1 MDRRD
6 FLRCAGLASAGIA
19 LSSCGGEDP
28 GPRYTEADIEQLAAQ
43 WLSEGELSGQG
54 PYGNLRFRG
63 YRGLAEL
70 PWFELDNDGILRN
83 VASDLPR
90 AIDVHCHFGRST
102 LLAPE
107 LDLYRPTERVQH
119 LLDCD
124 ATDPGCELDLDV
136 YINRNFDEN
145 ALAALRWG
153 VLSSMLWGSATEKT
167 HTMPNLL
174 AEMDATGVEQ
184 ALILPIAFGL
194 PFGDDL
200 TERWMAAITQS
211 GNTDRFLLA
220 ASVHPEDSNRI
231 EKLRRFSAAGAR
243 AVKLHPAMQRFYPDG
258 DDMMEYYREC
268 ERLGLVLFFHCGRA
282 GIEPEYMHR
291 YTLPRHFE
299 AAIKAF
305 PKLQF
310 VLGHSGARD
319 VGQAIPLAER
329 YENVWLGASC
339 QGVTM
344 LNEMLERTGG
354 ERMLYGTDWPFYHLA
369 ASLAKL
375 LIITEDKPDARYA
388 LLRGNAE
395 RLFGLSGISQHRV

>member
-6 FLRCAGLASAGIA
+6 FLRFAGLSSAGLF
-19 LSSCGGEDP
+19 LSSCSGEDP
-28 GPRYTEADIEQLAAQ
+28 GPHYTEADIAALAAQ
-43 WLSEGELSGQG
+43 WRREGERSGNG
-54 PYGNLRFRG
+54 PYGSLHFRG

-70 PWFELDNDGILRN
+70 PWFELDDAGILRN
-83 VASDLPR
+83 IATDLPM

-102 LLAPE
+102 LMAPE
-107 LDLYRPTERVQH
+107 LDLYRSSKRVQH

-124 ATDPGCELDLDV
+124 GSDPGCDLDLDV
-136 YINRNFDEN
+136 YINRNFDED

-153 VLSSMLWGSATEKT
+153 ALGSMLWGSAAEKT

-174 AEMDATGVEQ
+174 AEMDATRVEQ

-200 TERWMAAITQS
+200 TERWMAAITES

-220 ASVHPEDSNRI
+220 ASVHPRDSHRI

-243 AVKLHPAMQRFYPDG
+243 AVKLHPTMQRFYPDG

-282 GIEPEYMHR
+282 GIEPESIHR

-299 AAIKAF
+299 AAIRAF

-319 VGQAIPLAER
+319 VAQAIPLGER

-344 LNEMLERTGG
+344 LNEMLARTGG

-375 LIITEDKPDARYA
+375 LIITEDNPDARYA

-395 RLFGLSGISQHRV
+395 RLLALNSVS